1 MVITIH
7 FCFPA
12 SGNYGTLALFQ
23 MWQNK
28 SGHGC
33 TRFKSLHCYWRG
45 VIPETLKHF
54 SKLTSPQLP
63 QQLDGC
69 TVNLPLVH
77 SVVRQAV
84 SLRDLHLQQQDRE
97 RERERDSHSSPT
109 QEVKVESSVGSSPS
123 CMLHPDMYTDHQ
135 SVWSSVPPAA
145 STWERF
151 CSSTQSSVHSPS
163 SSACNASPS
172 HCPAL
177 EESEQS

>member
-1 MVITIH
+1 
-7 FCFPA
+7 
-12 SGNYGTLALFQ
+12 

-97 RERERDSHSSPT
+97 REREGLSLFTDT
-109 QEVKVESSVGSSPS
+109 GGEGGELGGQLTF
-123 CMLHPDMYTDHQ
+123 LH
-135 SVWSSVPPAA
+135 
-145 STWERF
+145 
-151 CSSTQSSVHSPS
+151 
-163 SSACNASPS
+163 ASPRHVHRPS
-172 HCPAL
+172 VCL
-177 EESEQS
+177 E